1 MSINVCEP
9 SSCVEGCQFKASC
22 ESAISQEVDCPPI
35 DNFNGSYYVQPLAGT
50 SFSYVVPG
58 SGVIFSC
65 PSSKTTCYRPASNGY
80 FSVPCIYQIRCD
92 DECEAKQKECE
103 LRGDGWQW
111 VPSDDPNECGEC
123 VKDTCDTTKT
133 CIEYASMEHC
143 IDVPASSSITCTQ
156 DGCSGLPYSM
166 WWTDWKEECSD
177 ECGNK
182 ETNTIASDTL
192 YSYDSTCDDSLKCSN
207 EKYCVDGMAGG
218 TYAVYKKCVLSSSC
232 IGNNCPPAKAIPKII
247 SSGKGY
253 CNDIGMNSS
262 GGGMAPPSSEPGGGG
277 DPGGEPDP
285 IDPDKNKI
293 SDQCLVY
300 GVGCP
305 PRDTTNYEDPQ
316 NRNGNNCTCEPFDG
330 MATSSVITCPDGS
343 KTIVYYPCDVWR
355 SLGRSSSSHSTPSSS
370 SHGVSSEGGVPGS
383 SDDFGQ
389 YPQYPVDDRN
399 FRSNTQS
406 SLSGIGGVLSTI
418 SGTLKN
424 ILSYLSLD
432 DTSLGDMGD
441 LKLPQDSSQTDVTS
455 KVDSLFHIIDNAQSP
470 IDTSAKAKTG
480 TCPCITANFSNAKK
494 IPFFRGN
501 QEINLVIDTANI
513 KGWNV
518 CQIFRALVIAFGGLV
533 SFMISAKFFITKNA
547 S

>member
-1 MSINVCEP
+1 M
-9 SSCVEGCQFKASC
+9 
-22 ESAISQEVDCPPI
+22 
-35 DNFNGSYYVQPLAGT
+35 
-50 SFSYVVPG
+50 
-58 SGVIFSC
+58 
-65 PSSKTTCYRPASNGY
+65 
-80 FSVPCIYQIRCD
+80 
-92 DECEAKQKECE
+92 
-103 LRGDGWQW
+103 
-111 VPSDDPNECGEC
+111 
-123 VKDTCDTTKT
+123 
-133 CIEYASMEHC
+133 
-143 IDVPASSSITCTQ
+143 
-156 DGCSGLPYSM
+156 
-166 WWTDWKEECSD
+166 
-177 ECGNK
+177 
-182 ETNTIASDTL
+182 
-192 YSYDSTCDDSLKCSN
+192 
-207 EKYCVDGMAGG
+207 
-218 TYAVYKKCVLSSSC
+218 
-232 IGNNCPPAKAIPKII
+232 
-247 SSGKGY
+247 
-253 CNDIGMNSS
+253 
-262 GGGMAPPSSEPGGGG
+262 
-277 DPGGEPDP
+277 
-285 IDPDKNKI
+285 
-293 SDQCLVY
+293 
-300 GVGCP
+300 
-305 PRDTTNYEDPQ
+305 
-316 NRNGNNCTCEPFDG
+316 
-330 MATSSVITCPDGS
+330 
-343 KTIVYYPCDVWR
+343 
-355 SLGRSSSSHSTPSSS
+355 
-370 SHGVSSEGGVPGS
+370 PGS

-441 LKLPQDSSQTDVTS
+441 LKLPQDSSNTNVTS